1 MPTEIKVTVTEKF
14 ETEAQLGVFVK
25 KVAVDIQAKII
36 DLMRAPKTGVIFHTK
51 AGRTR
56 QRSAPGE
63 APAIQTGALVNSIA
77 QGLTFPT
84 TTTALLSSPLEYA
97 EFLEEG
103 TSRMAA
109 RPYAGPAIKSVTD
122 LLNGAGVLD
131 AVG

>member
-1 MPTEIKVTVTEKF
+1 MPAEIKVTVTRDF
-14 ETEAQLGVFVK
+14 ETEKQLSQFVR

-36 DLMRAPKTGVIFHTK
+36 DLMRAPKHGVVFKTK

-77 QGLTFPT
+77 QGLSFPSA
-84 TTTALLSSPLEYA
+84 TTAILSSPLEYA

-103 TSRMAA
+103 TDRMEA
-109 RPYAGPAIKSVTD
+109 RPYARPAIKSVLD
-122 LLNGAGVLD
+122 QFQGRGVLD
-131 AVG
+131 WG

>member
-1 MPTEIKVTVTEKF
+1 MAEVKITIKRPF
-14 ETEAQLGVFVK
+14 ETVEQLSAIVRKLGY
-25 KVAVDIQAKII
+25 DIQAKIL
-36 DLMRAPKTGVIFHTK
+36 DLMRAPKSGKVYKTK

-63 APAIQTGALVNSIA
+63 APGIDTGALSNSIS

-84 TTTALLSSPLEYA
+84 PTTALLSVPMEYA

-103 TSRMAA
+103 TDRMAA

-122 LLNGAGVLD
+122 QLKGVGVLD
-131 AVG
+131 IA